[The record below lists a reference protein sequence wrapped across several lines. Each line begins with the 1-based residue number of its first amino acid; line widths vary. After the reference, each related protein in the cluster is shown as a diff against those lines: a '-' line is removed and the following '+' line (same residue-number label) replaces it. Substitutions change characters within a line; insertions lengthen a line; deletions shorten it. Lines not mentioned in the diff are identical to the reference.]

1 MEFIEKTV
9 EQIAASFGAED
20 AESNKAFK
28 DGIRAACV
36 ANLLS
41 LINKPAVVVAAAA
54 AAPAA
59 AVAAPAAANHLNGYH
74 IYSQELRAKLVT
86 ELGSEEAAKEEFK
99 KRGGQTGP
107 WIRDGWH
114 ALTKEQKDVFNAK
127 AKAGRMPAATPG
139 AVPIAAAKRATS
151 KWQQFQKAWNAE
163 LKAKAAAKEVVPVYA
178 ALGDRTKAC
187 SAAYKE
193 FQKGTAEV
201 QSAYLTKF
209 TA

>member
-9 EQIAASFGAED
+9 EQIIANFGAED

-28 DGIRAACV
+28 DGIRTACV
-36 ANLLS
+36 THLLP
-41 LINKPAVVVAAAA
+41 LINKPAIVIAAAA
-54 AAPAA
+54 GPGA
-59 AVAAPAAANHLNGYH
+59 AAPAAANHLNGYH
-74 IYSQELRAKLVT
+74 IYSQELRAKLMT

-114 ALTKEQKDVFNAK
+114 ALTKEQKDAYNAT
-127 AKAGRMPAATPG
+127 AKAGRVPAAAPG
-139 AVPIAAAKRATS
+139 AVPVVAAKRATS

-201 QSAYLTKF
+201 QNAYFAKF